1 MVLVL
6 SAQVLFPYDEFMD
19 LFDWDML
26 KDPPCGL
33 INCGN
38 RYIYTYQSVFS
49 IYHVFPHSC
58 NFMNLDL

>member
-1 MVLVL
+1 MQQKLPSSTVISDGQQRAKLKK
-6 SAQVLFPYDEFMD
+6 VLFPYDEFMD

-38 RYIYTYQSVFS
+38 RYV
-49 IYHVFPHSC
+49 
-58 NFMNLDL
+58 

>member
-1 MVLVL
+1 VVLVL

-19 LFDWDML
+19 LFDWDTL

-38 RYIYTYQSVFS
+38 RYV
-49 IYHVFPHSC
+49 
-58 NFMNLDL
+58 